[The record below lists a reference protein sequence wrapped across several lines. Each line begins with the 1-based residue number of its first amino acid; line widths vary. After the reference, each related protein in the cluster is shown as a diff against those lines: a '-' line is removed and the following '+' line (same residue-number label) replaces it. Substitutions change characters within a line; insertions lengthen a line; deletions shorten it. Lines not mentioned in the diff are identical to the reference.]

1 MRRAKAGGF
10 ENTAQATKA
19 VWSGEEA
26 YLADGA
32 TQVPVVH
39 SLAFGYHDLDEY
51 DPSAYASLCAS
62 QQFEGELCASLV
74 H

>member
-1 MRRAKAGGF
+1 MRPAKADGF

-19 VWSGEEA
+19 VWAGEEA
-26 YLADGA
+26 YLADGT

-39 SLAFGYHDLDEY
+39 SVAFGYHDLDEY
-51 DPSAYASLCAS
+51 DPSAYALLCAS
-62 QQFEGELCASLV
+62 QQFERELCTSLV